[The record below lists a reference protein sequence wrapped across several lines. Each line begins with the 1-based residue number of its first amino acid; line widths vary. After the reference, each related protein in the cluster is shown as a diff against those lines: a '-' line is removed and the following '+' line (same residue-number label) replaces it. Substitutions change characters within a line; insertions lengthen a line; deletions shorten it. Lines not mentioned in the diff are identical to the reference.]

1 MLQLKITKHQ
11 SKYEPAKFGN
21 TAPDNDHHVQN
32 AIAPKNEKT
41 VKTAVKTSHHNLSQ
55 NGRPI

>member
-55 NGRPI
+55 NG

>member
-32 AIAPKNEKT
+32 AIAPKNEKRLRQRS
-41 VKTAVKTSHHNLSQ
+41 KHHTTT
-55 NGRPI
+55 